1 MQVINGM
8 DPREA
13 WVACGGPNGETG
25 IQNIRK
31 RGLQGRRLKEVKKIA
46 HLQSLGLVDEVL
58 GSAAVLAPPQVEV
71 TPAKGKGQPVKG
83 FRLTTTQAGK
93 QKDLKAAAR
102 ADYNVVYAAATA
114 E

>member
-1 MQVINGM
+1 M
-8 DPREA
+8 
-13 WVACGGPNGETG
+13 
-25 IQNIRK
+25 
-31 RGLQGRRLKEVKKIA
+31 
-46 HLQSLGLVDEVL
+46 L

-114 E
+114 EWSEMVRSGKCSKHSDSANAVADAT